1 MLKDWSYR
9 SSTVGCVLPKAYYVH
24 SLQNRYNMDLD
35 HLCLLTRVDLMDLE
49 IGYQELYLEKMVSV

>member
-1 MLKDWSYR
+1 M
-9 SSTVGCVLPKAYYVH
+9 GCVLPKAYYVH

-49 IGYQELYLEKMVSV
+49 IDYQELYLEKMASV